1 MLMVVG
7 LSLVAVLLIVIPM
20 GSFHHQHNWILISF
34 EATACLAAA
43 GLLLYFWIVVLELFL
58 KLGPIFIF
66 DGPPGPG
73 PGPPGSQIPAMQI
86 NYPLMYPQHPGP
98 QNAQIYQG
106 HGPQSLT
113 AGPPNQLYAAH
124 YGRERPL

>member
-66 DGPPGPG
+66 DGPPGP
-73 PGPPGSQIPAMQI
+73 PGSQIPAMQI
-86 NYPLMYPQHPGP
+86 NYPLMYPPPGPP

-106 HGPQSLT
+106 HHPQGPQSLT